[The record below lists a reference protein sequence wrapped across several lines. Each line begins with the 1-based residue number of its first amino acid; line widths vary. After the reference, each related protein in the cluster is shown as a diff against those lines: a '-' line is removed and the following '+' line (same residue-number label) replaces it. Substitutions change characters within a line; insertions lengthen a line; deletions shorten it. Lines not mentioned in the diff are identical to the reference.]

1 MPKPL
6 IHEAVFALGF
16 DLKTAMSDAVKKLDI
31 GLTAPHLRA
40 LRLIWS
46 GDNVTSQEISQS
58 LRRDKAQVARIVSEL
73 LNRKLVRRIENPD
86 DKRSQFL
93 VVTAKGSEIFESVAK
108 IEIALQDVVLQGIS
122 AKDVATFVK
131 VAKQV
136 SENIRNIESDKK

>member
-6 IHEAVFALGF
+6 IHEAVFALAF
-16 DLKTAMSDAVKKLDI
+16 DLKMAMSDAVKKLDI
-31 GLTAPHLRA
+31 GLTAPHMRA

-46 GDNVTSQEISQS
+46 GDNVTSQEISKS

-73 LNRKLVRRIENPD
+73 LNRKLVRRTENPD

-93 VVTAKGSEIFESVAK
+93 VATSKGSELFESVAE
-108 IEIALQDVVLQGIS
+108 IEIELQEAILEGIT
-122 AKDVATFVK
+122 ARDVATFIK

-136 SENIRNIESDKK
+136 SENIRNTGS